1 VKSLWQDMRKG
12 IGIDFGTTNSSV
24 ALARDDGHVESVRF
38 KTSTGTT
45 ETYRSVLYFEPRSTG
60 IGGPVAIE
68 RYLAADEKGR
78 LIQSLKSFLAS
89 RLFTGTSISGKQFS
103 LEDLITI
110 MLRDIRVQA
119 ESQIGAFEGP
129 IAVGRPIHYSSATN
143 EDDNEFA
150 LQRLSR
156 ALAKAGIGPVV
167 FEYEPVAAASFY
179 ESTLDHDELVLIG
192 DFGGGTSDFSILR
205 LGPSARQNRAHR
217 ILGTE
222 GVALAGDAF
231 DSRVVHNLVSPK
243 LGRGTEYR
251 SLDKILPMPEWI
263 YTDLSRWHYLSFLK
277 SAETV
282 EMLRGIRSQSLDP
295 ERIEGLLHI
304 VQNDLGFY
312 LHQAVQAM
320 KVELSTEQVGS
331 FIFEDHVVQMNG
343 RVKRSSF
350 EKWIE
355 PDLEKIR
362 ACVERLLHATA
373 IASHDV
379 DRVFLTGGS
388 SLVPAVRK
396 IFEDQFDAG
405 RISGGN
411 EFSSVAK
418 GLPLR
423 ALSEAQN

>member
-1 VKSLWQDMRKG
+1 MRKG

-263 YTDLSRWHYLSFLK
+263 YSDLSRWHYLSFLK

-282 EMLRGIRSQSLDP
+282 EMLRGIRSQSFDP

-373 IASHDV
+373 IASHDI

-418 GLPLR
+418 GLALR

>member
-1 VKSLWQDMRKG
+1 MNKG

-24 ALARDDGHVESVRF
+24 AFARDDGHVASVGF
-38 KTSTGTT
+38 KTTTGTT

-89 RLFTGTSISGKQFS
+89 RLFTGTSVYGKQFS

-110 MLRDIRVQA
+110 MLRDIRLQA

-129 IAVGRPIHYSSATN
+129 IAVGRPIHYSSATT
-143 EDDNEFA
+143 EEDNEFA
-150 LQRLSR
+150 IQRLTR
-156 ALAKAGIGPVV
+156 ALTKAGIGPVV

-205 LGPSARQNRAHR
+205 LGPSARRDRSHR

-277 SAETV
+277 STDTI
-282 EMLRGIRSQSLDP
+282 EMLRGIRSQSFDP
-295 ERIEGLLHI
+295 DRIEGLLHI

-312 LHQAVQAM
+312 VHQAVQGM
-320 KVELSTEQVGS
+320 KVELSTEQLGS
-331 FIFEDHVVQMNG
+331 FVFEDHVVQMNG

-350 EKWIE
+350 ERWIE

-362 ACVERLLHATA
+362 ACVDRLLQATSV
-373 IASHDV
+373 ASGDV

-396 IFEDQFDAG
+396 IFADRFDAG
-405 RISGGN
+405 RISGGS
-411 EFSSVAK
+411 EFTSVAK
-418 GLPLR
+418 GLALR
-423 ALSEAQN
+423 ALSEARHE

>member
-1 VKSLWQDMRKG
+1 LHRKSIVEG

-24 ALARDDGHVESVRF
+24 ALARNDGNVESVGF
-38 KTSTGTT
+38 KTATGTS
-45 ETYRSVLYFEPRSTG
+45 ETYRSVLYFEPRTAG
-60 IGGPVAIE
+60 IGGPPAIE

-89 RLFTGTSISGKQFS
+89 RHFTGTNVYGKQFS

-110 MLRDIRVQA
+110 MLRDIRLQA

-129 IAVGRPIHYSSATN
+129 IAVGRPIHYSNANT

-150 LQRLSR
+150 LQRLTR
-156 ALAKAGIGPVV
+156 ALTKAGIGPVV
-167 FEYEPVAAASFY
+167 FEYEPVAAAWFY

-205 LGPSARQNRAHR
+205 LGPSAKRDREHR

-231 DSRVVHNLVSPK
+231 DSRVVHNLVSPR

-277 SAETV
+277 SNDTI
-282 EMLRGIRSQSLDP
+282 EMLRSIRSQSFDP
-295 ERIEGLLHI
+295 DRIEWLLHI

-320 KVELSTEQVGS
+320 KIELSAEQVGS
-331 FIFEDHVVQMNG
+331 FVFEDHVVQLNG
-343 RVKRSSF
+343 RVKRPSF

-362 ACVERLLHATA
+362 ACVDRLLQATG
-373 IASHDV
+373 IAPPEV

-388 SLVPAVRK
+388 SLVPAVRR
-396 IFEDQFDAG
+396 IFEELFEAG
-405 RISGGN
+405 RISGGS
-411 EFSSVAK
+411 EFTSVAK
-418 GLPLR
+418 GLALR

>member
-1 VKSLWQDMRKG
+1 MRKG

-396 IFEDQFDAG
+396 IFEDQFEAG

-418 GLPLR
+418 GLALR

>member
-1 VKSLWQDMRKG
+1 MRKG

-89 RLFTGTSISGKQFS
+89 RLFTGTSVSGKQFS

-119 ESQIGAFEGP
+119 ESQIGSFEGP

-263 YTDLSRWHYLSFLK
+263 YSDLSRWHYLSFLK

-282 EMLRGIRSQSLDP
+282 EMLRGIRSQSFDP

-320 KVELSTEQVGS
+320 KVELSTEQ
-331 FIFEDHVVQMNG
+331 
-343 RVKRSSF
+343 
-350 EKWIE
+350 
-355 PDLEKIR
+355 
-362 ACVERLLHATA
+362 
-373 IASHDV
+373 
-379 DRVFLTGGS
+379 
-388 SLVPAVRK
+388 
-396 IFEDQFDAG
+396 
-405 RISGGN
+405 
-411 EFSSVAK
+411 
-418 GLPLR
+418 
-423 ALSEAQN
+423 

>member
-1 VKSLWQDMRKG
+1 MKSLWQGMRKG

-38 KTSTGTT
+38 KMSAGTT

-89 RLFTGTSISGKQFS
+89 RLFTGTSVFGKQFS

-129 IAVGRPIHYSSATN
+129 IAVGRPIHYSSATS

-205 LGPSARQNRAHR
+205 LGPSARQSRSHR

-263 YTDLSRWHYLSFLK
+263 YTDLSRWHYMSFLK

-282 EMLRGIRSQSLDP
+282 EMLRGIRSQSFDP

-320 KVELSTEQVGS
+320 KVELTTEQVGS

-355 PDLEKIR
+355 ADLEKIR
-362 ACVERLLHATA
+362 ACVDRLLQTTA
-373 IASHDV
+373 ITSRDV

-388 SLVPAVRK
+388 SLVPAVRR

-411 EFSSVAK
+411 EFTSVAK
-418 GLPLR
+418 GLALR

>member
-1 VKSLWQDMRKG
+1 MRKG

-24 ALARDDGHVESVRF
+24 ALARDDYSIEPVRF
-38 KTSTGTT
+38 TTTSGTT
-45 ETYRSVLYFEPRSTG
+45 ETYRSVLYFEPRVPG
-60 IGGPVAIE
+60 IGGPIAIE

-89 RLFTGTSISGKQFS
+89 RLFTGTNVYGKQFY

-110 MLRDIRVQA
+110 MLRDIRIQS
-119 ESQIGAFEGP
+119 EDQIGPFDGP
-129 IAVGRPIHYSSATN
+129 IAVGRPVRYSNADTE
-143 EDDNEFA
+143 EDNQFA
-150 LQRLSR
+150 LERLTRS
-156 ALAKAGIGPVV
+156 LTKAGIGPVI
-167 FEYEPVAAASFY
+167 FEYEPVAAAFFY
-179 ESTLDHDELVLIG
+179 ESTLDHDELILIG
-192 DFGGGTSDFSILR
+192 DFGGGTSDFSALR
-205 LGPSARQNRAHR
+205 VGQSARRERAHR

-231 DSRVVHNLVSPK
+231 DSRVVHNLISPK

-263 YTDLSRWHYLSFLK
+263 YSDLSRWHYLSFLK
-277 SAETV
+277 SSDTI

-295 ERIEGLLHI
+295 ERIAALLHI

-312 LHQAVQAM
+312 LHQAVQSM
-320 KVELSTEQVGS
+320 KVELSSELAGS
-331 FIFEDHVVQMNG
+331 FVFEDHVVRMNG
-343 RVKRSSF
+343 KVKRSSF

-362 ACVERLLHATA
+362 ECVERLLHSTGLDAR
-373 IASHDV
+373 DV

-396 IFEDQFDAG
+396 IFEDRFDAQ
-405 RISGGN
+405 RISGGS
-411 EFSSVAK
+411 EFTSVAK
-418 GLPLR
+418 GLALR
-423 ALSEAQN
+423 ALTES

>member
-1 VKSLWQDMRKG
+1 MPRGTG

-24 ALARDDGHVESVRF
+24 ARARDDGHVESVQFR
-38 KTSTGTT
+38 TTTGTT
-45 ETYRSVLYFEPRSTG
+45 ETYRSVLYFEPRTAG
-60 IGGPVAIE
+60 IGGPAAIE

-89 RLFTGTSISGKQFS
+89 RLFTGTSVYGKQFS

-110 MLRDIRVQA
+110 MLRDIRLQS

-129 IAVGRPIHYSSATN
+129 IAVGRPIHYSSAST
-143 EDDNEFA
+143 EDDNDFA
-150 LQRLSR
+150 IQRLTR
-156 ALAKAGIGPVV
+156 ALTKAEIGPVI

-192 DFGGGTSDFSILR
+192 DFGGGTSDFSLLR
-205 LGPSARQNRAHR
+205 LGPTAKREGAQR

-277 SAETV
+277 STETI
-282 EMLRGIRSQSLDP
+282 EMLRGIRSHSLDP
-295 ERIEGLLHI
+295 DRIEGLLHI
-304 VQNDLGFY
+304 VQNDLGFF
-312 LHQAVQAM
+312 LHQSVQAM
-320 KVELSTEQVGS
+320 KVELSSEQVGS
-331 FIFEDHVVQMNG
+331 FVFEDHVVQMNG

-362 ACVERLLHATA
+362 GCVDRLLQATA
-373 IASHDV
+373 ISPRDV

-388 SLVPAVRK
+388 SLVPAVRQ
-396 IFEDQFDAG
+396 IFEDLFDAG
-405 RISGGN
+405 RISGGS
-411 EFSSVAK
+411 EFTSVAK
-418 GLPLR
+418 GLALR
-423 ALSEAQN
+423 ALSAAEM